1 MRTHRIYLP
10 EAHHSGQVTP
20 LPESA
25 FGHLVR
31 VLRQRE
37 GDVFEVFN
45 GKGQRFQAELTEV
58 GKKQASAHLV
68 EVLDALPESP
78 LHTHL
83 GLVMSKG
90 DRFDYALQK
99 ATELGVSAITPLGSE
114 RCDLRLKADRQEK
127 KQQHWQGVIIS
138 ACEQCGRDTLPQLNP
153 IMPLQEWLPEDSDAL
168 KLVLHTSATAPAWP
182 AQPPVRV
189 RFLVGPEGG
198 LTEAEVTTAIQQ
210 GYQAWQLGP
219 RIFRTETAP
228 VAMLALLQHKWGD
241 LDATD

>member
-10 EAHHSGQVTP
+10 EAQHSGQITP

-31 VLRQRE
+31 VLRQRA
-37 GDVFEVFN
+37 GDPFEVFN
-45 GKGQRFQAELTEV
+45 GQGQRFRAELTEV
-58 GKKQASAHLV
+58 GKKQASALLV
-68 EVLDALPESP
+68 EALDALPESP

-99 ATELGVSAITPLGSE
+99 ATELGVSTITPLDSE

-127 KQQHWQGVIIS
+127 KQQHWQGVITS
-138 ACEQCGRDTLPQLNP
+138 ACEQCGRDTVPLLNP
-153 IMPLQEWLPEDSDAL
+153 TTSLLDWLQQDSDAF

-182 AQPPVRV
+182 EQAPQRV

-198 LTEAEVTTAIQQ
+198 LTEAEITTATQQ

-228 VAMLALLQHKWGD
+228 VAMLAILQQRWGD
-241 LDATD
+241 F

>member
-1 MRTHRIYLP
+1 MRINRIYLP
-10 EAHHSGQVTP
+10 EAQHNGQITP

-37 GDVFEVFN
+37 GDGFEVFN
-45 GKGQRFQAELTEV
+45 GKGLRFKAELTGV
-58 GKKQASAHLV
+58 GKKQASARLV
-68 EVLDALPESP
+68 ESLDALPESP
-78 LHTHL
+78 LHSHL

-99 ATELGVSAITPLGSE
+99 ATELGVSTITPLDSD

-127 KQQHWQGVIIS
+127 KLQHWQGVITS
-138 ACEQCGRDTLPQLNP
+138 ACEQCGRDTLPELNP
-153 IMPLQEWLPEDSDAL
+153 ITPLLDWLNQDSAAL

-182 AQPPVRV
+182 EQRPERV

-198 LTEAEVTTAIQQ
+198 LTDTEVTTAMQQ
-210 GYQAWQLGP
+210 SYQAWQLGP

-228 VAMLALLQHKWGD
+228 VAMLALLQHRWGD
-241 LDATD
+241 L